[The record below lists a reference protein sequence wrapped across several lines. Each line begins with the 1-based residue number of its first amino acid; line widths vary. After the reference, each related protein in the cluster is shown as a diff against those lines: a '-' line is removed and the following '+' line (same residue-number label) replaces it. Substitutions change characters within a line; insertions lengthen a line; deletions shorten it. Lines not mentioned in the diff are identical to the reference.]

1 MEDGLSALSMQV
13 GMAVERLRTVQ
24 RDQDGL
30 RKWAGQ
36 MDKRVR
42 DLERAQ
48 TRPKETIRSLMRE
61 IATPREWAMALAVA
75 VLALW
80 GIITPED
87 IRDMTRAALGLEQR
101 ALHAPG

>member
-1 MEDGLSALSMQV
+1 MEDGLSALSLQV

-30 RKWAGQ
+30 RKWAIQ
-36 MDKRVR
+36 VDKKVR

-48 TRPKETIRSLMRE
+48 KRPKAGDLLRE
-61 IATPREWAMALAVA
+61 IASPREWAMALAVT

-87 IRDMTRAALGLEQR
+87 IRDLTRSTLGLEQR